1 MGEYQASEQD
11 IRHTMLL
18 SIKRIDEDG
27 IEKIESLRS
36 KINDKRELH
45 KEYSNI
51 YKSKSGD
58 IYRLKKMQ
66 RLWKETI
73 DHLEERLNNLNER
86 HTSWIKTMNLFTPLA
101 KAKTLTEITD
111 FLNEDLAWFIQRGLK
126 LLQSDFTYRRN
137 FSGDKPDIAVP
148 EYIEKIIDE
157 YDKYGLHEEEYLE
170 VTYWLNIIATKKWLI
185 SLHLQDKEK
194 SYQTGRNELTDNNI
208 HVERERIKK
217 YRDEVFQY
225 VVKMIKLIYDSPDK
239 TFVSVT
245 KERLEFIKE
254 YKHSFID
261 NSIKY
266 FSWFIYERPSYTVDG
281 ESSKGLSTYE
291 LIKDFQDD
299 LDHHLE
305 VMILL
310 NTNRTTI
317 EHFIEST
324 TNLPPEQAIER
335 LEYVLNVIKKR
346 VIMESHSFFQDDYAD
361 WRAYNIKLI
370 TQEIE
375 FQKKRL
381 EIKASGKSDG
391 TSDNATKEEPSIS
404 FTEYM
409 QSQNDLTGEKEVYR
423 VASEHE
429 PGETWPDS
437 IFEELFEIQKRTG
450 ETNLKVSERFCENA
464 GIIEQARALKK
475 AWIDHKSSKNK
486 KGTIQAQSRHDS
498 DTIQTRNHI

>member
-1 MGEYQASEQD
+1 MCS
-11 IRHTMLL
+11 LL
-18 SIKRIDEDG
+18 YLSG
-27 IEKIESLRS
+27 S
-36 KINDKRELH
+36 K
-45 KEYSNI
+45 
-51 YKSKSGD
+51 
-58 IYRLKKMQ
+58 
-66 RLWKETI
+66 
-73 DHLEERLNNLNER
+73 
-86 HTSWIKTMNLFTPLA
+86 
-101 KAKTLTEITD
+101 
-111 FLNEDLAWFIQRGLK
+111 
-126 LLQSDFTYRRN
+126 
-137 FSGDKPDIAVP
+137 
-148 EYIEKIIDE
+148 
-157 YDKYGLHEEEYLE
+157 
-170 VTYWLNIIATKKWLI
+170 
-185 SLHLQDKEK
+185 
-194 SYQTGRNELTDNNI
+194 
-208 HVERERIKK
+208 
-217 YRDEVFQY
+217 
-225 VVKMIKLIYDSPDK
+225 
-239 TFVSVT
+239 
-245 KERLEFIKE
+245 
-254 YKHSFID
+254 
-261 NSIKY
+261 
-266 FSWFIYERPSYTVDG
+266 
-281 ESSKGLSTYE
+281 KGLSTYE

-404 FTEYM
+404 FTENM

-450 ETNLKVSERFCENA
+450 ETNLKVSERFCKIA

-475 AWIDHKSSKNK
+475 AWIDHNSSKNK